1 MTTLRNQVVSALEDN
16 HVGEMNR
23 ERLDIDAAADAI
35 LTLIPGSIKPLL
47 WYHLKST
54 GGRNVHEANG
64 FRGRYTAWPDGHWRL
79 YGHGVS
85 RRSVK
90 GTLEGAKESVYAYE
104 QAAIMSRFNLGEPQ

>member
-1 MTTLRNQVVSALEDN
+1 MNDMRNQIVSALEDN

-47 WYHLKST
+47 WYRLNST
-54 GGRNVHEANG
+54 GDRNVHEAKG
-64 FRGRYTAWPDGHWRL
+64 LLARYTAWPDGRWRL
-79 YGHGVS
+79 YGHNVGGKS
-85 RRSVK
+85 PK
-90 GTLEGAKESVYAYE
+90 GNLAGAQEDAYAYE